1 MPTVPE
7 IWGYLAGAGWV
18 YQTARACLVLVGEAS
33 LVGEVSPASDM
44 ASVSLAGNGA
54 DGDAR
59 AVLLAK
65 VKVTT
70 AAADVVKSA
79 FHQLPDSFE
88 Q

>member
-1 MPTVPE
+1 
-7 IWGYLAGAGWV
+7 
-18 YQTARACLVLVGEAS
+18 
-33 LVGEVSPASDM
+33 M

>member
-1 MPTVPE
+1 
-7 IWGYLAGAGWV
+7 
-18 YQTARACLVLVGEAS
+18 VGEAS

-44 ASVSLAGNGA
+44 ASVSLADNGV

-65 VKVTT
+65 VMAR